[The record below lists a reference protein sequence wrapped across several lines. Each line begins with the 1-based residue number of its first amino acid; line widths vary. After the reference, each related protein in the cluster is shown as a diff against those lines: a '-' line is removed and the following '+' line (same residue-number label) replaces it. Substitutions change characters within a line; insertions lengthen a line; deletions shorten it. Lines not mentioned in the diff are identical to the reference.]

1 MSSNIAKVMHEPQL
15 KKWHSKE
22 HLNAEI
28 GEDCLKLLG
37 KVFCGC
43 RDYTWDKDEYTM
55 YWVQAKG
62 LTKFAWWC
70 LGEFS
75 NHLLE
80 CSNKSSTPCKQPGP
94 VMTLMCIV
102 VGHPQKTPLWWT
114 IATARSF
121 YIQQRHC
128 DYNTMSATPLEPGW
142 YAVHS
147 TPWRMSAWR
156 KISVVSNNTGSEL

>member
-75 NHLLE
+75 NHPLE
-80 CSNKSSTPCKQPGP
+80 CSNTSSTPCKQPGP
-94 VMTLMCIV
+94 VMCMA
-102 VGHPQKTPLWWT
+102 VGHPQPIPLWWT
-114 IATARSF
+114 IAAARSF
-121 YIQQRHC
+121 YIQQGNC
-128 DYNTMSATPLEPGW
+128 DWHNVCHTPGARMVCSCSTFHSVKMSAC
-142 YAVHS
+142 
-147 TPWRMSAWR
+147 RNIR
-156 KISVVSNNTGSEL
+156 VVSNNTGSEL